1 MLELAFL
8 FSVIIILLIYLLY
21 KDNYFVRENFTSNT
35 NDKIYHLNSCP
46 KGYKKFYNNSGD
58 IVCCNGEIVA
68 NRCLSDDKCVLSG
81 DSSDIKN
88 CVDIIL
94 DKYNSKAK
102 EVCPT
107 SLPNYFEVGNNAGC
121 TNGNLNDTLSG
132 PAHPDQPICI
142 VYPDFNDNFNN
153 KDSCSNRRALDS
165 VQCFGNNCTKEI
177 QQPIPGKPI
186 LIAVGFTDNTGMH
199 RIAYSRESMQNFL
212 NATNP
217 NWQNQGI
224 DLTKNI
230 NVAEVAK
237 AYYIDRTLQQSD
249 VQF

>member
-8 FSVIIILLIYLLY
+8 FVGITIILLVLLY
-21 KDNYFVRENFTSNT
+21 KDNYFTRENFVPT
-35 NDKIYHLNSCP
+35 NIDKMYHLNSCP
-46 KGYKKFYNNSGD
+46 TGYKSFYNSDGD

-68 NRCLSDDKCVLSG
+68 NRCLSDDKCALSG
-81 DSSDIKN
+81 NSSDMQN
-88 CVDIIL
+88 CVDVIL
-94 DKYNSKAK
+94 KKYRAKAA
-102 EVCPT
+102 EVCSTSMPT
-107 SLPNYFEVGNNAGC
+107 YFEVGNAAGC
-121 TNGNLNDTLSG
+121 TSGGLNDTLSG
-132 PAHPDQPICI
+132 PAHPDQPTCVI
-142 VYPDFNDNFNN
+142 YPDFNDNFNN
-153 KDSCSNRRALDS
+153 KDSCSNQRELDN
-165 VQCFGNNCTKEI
+165 VQCFGDNCTKEI
-177 QQPIPGKPI
+177 QQPIPGKPV

-237 AYYIDRTLQQSD
+237 AYYVDRTLQQSD